1 MSQEEILPFLLT
13 QGFSPQYEG
22 FRNLNQTLQYTLE
35 NPEQIHSVMAIY
47 AAVAKVA
54 GTTPECVEHNIR
66 YLIESWHIASGN
78 PNRPKPQNK
87 TVISLLTLHLMM
99 GHKDKISF

>member
-1 MSQEEILPFLLT
+1 MSQEEIMPFLLT

-22 FRNLNQTLQYTLE
+22 FRNLNQKLQYTLE

-47 AAVAKVA
+47 AAVANVA

-66 YLIESWHIASGN
+66 YLIESWYIASVN

-87 TVISLLTLHLMM
+87 TVISLLMLHLMM